1 MTRSHFEYAT
11 ECIVGLLVYVILCIA
26 EPFKD

>member
-1 MTRSHFEYAT
+1 MTRSNFGYIT
-11 ECIVGLLVYVILCIA
+11 DCLVLLLVYVILCIA